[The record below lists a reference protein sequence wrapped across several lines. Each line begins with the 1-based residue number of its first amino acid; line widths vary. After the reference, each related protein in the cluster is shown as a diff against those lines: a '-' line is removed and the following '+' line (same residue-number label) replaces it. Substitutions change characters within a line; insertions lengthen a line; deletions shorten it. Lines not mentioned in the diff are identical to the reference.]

1 MGSKNMLHVLTTT
14 ILFLMSMSAP
24 EASRVLPES
33 LQMQASQNDFTSD
46 HYNDVVSPALLYQ
59 QLHRAPVPPS
69 GPNPSGPNTPRA
81 QFPTSTNAPLPG
93 SLLKSPP
100 PHAMLNGDT
109 SNP

>member
-46 HYNDVVSPALLYQ
+46 HFNDVVSPTLLYQ
-59 QLHRAPVPPS
+59 QLYRGPVPPS
-69 GPNPSGPNTPRA
+69 GPNTPGA
-81 QFPTSTNAPLPG
+81 QFPASTNAHLPG

-100 PHAMLNGDT
+100 PHAMLNEDT
-109 SNP
+109 SIP

>member
-1 MGSKNMLHVLTTT
+1 MLHVLTTT

-46 HYNDVVSPALLYQ
+46 HFNDVVSPALLYQ
-59 QLHRAPVPPS
+59 QLHRGPVP
-69 GPNPSGPNTPRA
+69 PSGPNTPRA
-81 QFPTSTNAPLPG
+81 QFPASTNAHLPG

-109 SNP
+109 SIP